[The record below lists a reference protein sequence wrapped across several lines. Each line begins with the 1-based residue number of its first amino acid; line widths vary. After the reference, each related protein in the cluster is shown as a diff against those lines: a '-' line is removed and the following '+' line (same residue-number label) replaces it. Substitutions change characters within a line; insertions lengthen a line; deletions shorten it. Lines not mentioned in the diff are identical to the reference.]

1 MSRRQIDPVSHFFLP
16 FSFHALYH
24 YLCFFPVLTNGPLAQ
39 LRGVFW
45 EELLKP
51 LWGVGWRSSA
61 WEVQTCSKTRAG
73 PAFNGANEHFGAGTY
88 QAFWKTPKKSCFWC
102 FKVSFDTLKKTM
114 ILFDHFCWKKSPKI
128 SFKLTLK
135 SSCGWFFF
143 YQFLINDFDRIIK

>member
-51 LWGVGWRSSA
+51 LWGAGWRSSA
-61 WEVQTCSKTRAG
+61 WEEQTCSKTRAG
-73 PAFNGANEHFGAGTY
+73 PALLLMVQMSTLGRVPIRPFQKHWRRVVSGVLGSLLPPWKGLY
-88 QAFWKTPKKSCFWC
+88 DPFWPFL
-102 FKVSFDTLKKTM
+102 LKKITKN
-114 ILFDHFCWKKSPKI
+114 LF
-128 SFKLTLK
+128 
-135 SSCGWFFF
+135 
-143 YQFLINDFDRIIK
+143 